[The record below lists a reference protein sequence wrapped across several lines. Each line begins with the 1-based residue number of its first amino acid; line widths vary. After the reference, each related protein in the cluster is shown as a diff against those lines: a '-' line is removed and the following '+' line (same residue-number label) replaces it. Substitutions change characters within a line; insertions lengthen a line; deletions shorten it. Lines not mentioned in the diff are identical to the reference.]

1 MGPFNFNPNN
11 PVFNRFGGYNNFMT
25 QFNQF
30 CNQFSGQ
37 GMNPAQ
43 YAQQQIQQKL
53 NSGQIT
59 QEQFN
64 MIAQQANMFMGK

>member
-11 PVFNRFGGYNNFMT
+11 PIFNQFGGYNNFMT

-30 CNQFSGQ
+30 CNQFSSQ